1 MDPNMTETDIAS
13 DKKFNEKID
22 EIFTTLNITDKNDEI
37 LNKMKSSIPAPI
49 KEEIIGNPMISK
61 LINADKELRYQID
74 ALKDSTYDATWG
86 PLLKN
91 LGKLQSY
98 ILLKSVPDEIQID
111 EQEAEIEEKEKDIA
125 AKDKKIADKDQ
136 DIADKEKKI
145 ADKDQEI
152 ADKKQEIAQKDQE
165 IADKEKKI
173 ADKDQEIAQKNQE
186 IAQKDKEIAEKDKE
200 IAETTQKIGSV
211 NANKEIIDNII
222 NALTHKIEMVNTL
235 LTQNMTA
242 EEHRNKYL
250 KYKSKY
256 LHVKKNIY

>member
-152 ADKKQEIAQKDQE
+152 A
-165 IADKEKKI
+165 
-173 ADKDQEIAQKNQE
+173 QKNQE